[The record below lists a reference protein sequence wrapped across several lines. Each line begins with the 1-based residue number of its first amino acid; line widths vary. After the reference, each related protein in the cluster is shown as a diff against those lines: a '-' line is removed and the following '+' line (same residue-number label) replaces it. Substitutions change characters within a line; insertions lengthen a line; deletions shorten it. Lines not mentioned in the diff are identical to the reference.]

1 MVRTE
6 GSEDEPGGT
15 VTLNTLTP
23 DLTTSNWTGQYY
35 TDYPVSLQALHAK
48 GDRFVR
54 WEIENGEIVSGD
66 SEHKKIEVQLNADTR
81 ITAVFEKK

>member
-1 MVRTE
+1 MTLSSVPDKQ
-6 GSEDEPGGT
+6 GSIK
-15 VTLNTLTP
+15 LNTISP
-23 DLTTSNWTGQYY
+23 DLSETDWTGQYY

-48 GDRFVR
+48 GYRFVR

>member
-1 MVRTE
+1 MTVRAD
-6 GSEDEPGGT
+6 S
-15 VTLNTLTP
+15 
-23 DLTTSNWTGQYY
+23 
-35 TDYPVSLQALHAK
+35 AK
-48 GDRFVR
+48 GYRFVR